1 MVKLGVSP
9 SFHINHLWYYGEALE
24 DHIIGQERTDEIL
37 PLKAAEN
44 NSLIF
49 SLHADQPMFE
59 SDPLSLL
66 HTSVNRKTRDGKI
79 VGKSNKI
86 SVEQGLKSLTINA
99 AWQIKMENKIGS
111 IKPGK
116 YADFVIIDQNPMMV
130 DPDKIKDIHVL
141 QTIVNGNIIY
151 NKD

>member
-1 MVKLGVSP
+1 
-9 SFHINHLWYYGEALE
+9 
-24 DHIIGQERTDEIL
+24 
-37 PLKAAEN
+37 
-44 NSLIF
+44 
-49 SLHADQPMFE
+49 MFE
-59 SDPLSLL
+59 SNPLSLL
-66 HTSVNRKTRDGKI
+66 HTAVNRKTRDGKI

-130 DPDKIKDIHVL
+130 DPEKIKDIHVL
-141 QTIVNGNIIY
+141 QTIVSGNIIY
-151 NKD
+151 KKD

>member
-1 MVKLGVSP
+1 
-9 SFHINHLWYYGEALE
+9 
-24 DHIIGQERTDEIL
+24 
-37 PLKAAEN
+37 
-44 NSLIF
+44 
-49 SLHADQPMFE
+49 MFE

-66 HTSVNRKTRDGKI
+66 HTAVNRETRAGKI

-116 YADFVIIDQNPMMV
+116 YADFVVIDQNPMMV
-130 DPDKIKDIHVL
+130 DHDKIKDIHVL

-151 NKD
+151 KKD